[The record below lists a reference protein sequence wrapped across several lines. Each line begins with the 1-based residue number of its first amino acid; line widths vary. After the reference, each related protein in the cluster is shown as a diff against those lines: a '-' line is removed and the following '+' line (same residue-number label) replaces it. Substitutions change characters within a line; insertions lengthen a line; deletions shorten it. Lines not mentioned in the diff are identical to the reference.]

1 MFLRDFSVKIA
12 IFHNFLSNR
21 DRSQLILCRIG
32 LLERLNLIRIT
43 YLNCSWN
50 NSLILITGHPF
61 FEKMLEINSKMPN
74 FVYFALVIYKST
86 EYIAF

>member
-12 IFHNFLSNR
+12 IFPS
-21 DRSQLILCRIG
+21 LILFRIG
-32 LLERLNLIRIT
+32 LLERLNLIRTT

-61 FEKMLEINSKMPN
+61 FEKMLEINSKMLN
-74 FVYFALVIYKST
+74 FQFCLLCIGN
-86 EYIAF
+86 I